1 MHFNTLARLNDETGA
16 KLIPSR
22 YEKREDYQETCLA
35 VAKLAIM
42 QRAGLPISRTRQIM
56 LAIGIDND
64 DFVESVNSELSFT
77 KPGHLPLSGETL
89 KTVAGSIDQEVLEE
103 IWPEDIAN
111 SNQL

>member
-1 MHFNTLARLNDETGA
+1 MMRL
-16 KLIPSR
+16 
-22 YEKREDYQETCLA
+22 
-35 VAKLAIM
+35 

-111 SNQL
+111 SN